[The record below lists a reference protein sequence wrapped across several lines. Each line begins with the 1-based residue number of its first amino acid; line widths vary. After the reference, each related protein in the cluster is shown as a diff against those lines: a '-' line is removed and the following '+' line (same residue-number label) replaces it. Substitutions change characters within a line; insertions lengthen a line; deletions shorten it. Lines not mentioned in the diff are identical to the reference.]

1 MNTTTKSPNPEWAAR
16 TAPDPLLDLARER
29 FGIDYLFPYQRLV
42 ISNALEVAGAAMPGL
57 SAETDTNDA
66 PPEADRAR
74 RRQIVILP
82 TGAGKSLCFQ
92 LPAPLFAGITII
104 VYPLLSLMSD
114 QERRM
119 SAAGLSCAVL
129 RGGQPADERRRLFAN
144 LNAGAVQLL
153 IANPEV
159 LAGERV
165 LNQLSELAV
174 SHLVVDEAHCVS
186 EWGESFRPSY
196 LELGHVIG
204 RLDPQLVT
212 AFTATASPTVLQAVR
227 HHLFG
232 NEPCH
237 SVEADPDRP
246 NVGYSVVRCNSKPA
260 ALLALAGHM
269 QRPAIIFCAS
279 RKRTEET
286 ARMLMHEQRGDDVA
300 PVRFYHAGLER
311 EEKEEV
317 ERWFFDS
324 NDGILVATCA
334 YGMGVDKSN
343 IRTVVHRDVP
353 GSVEAYLQESGR
365 GGRDRERAEAILLVG
380 EDDEAR
386 LRRMERETD
395 GSPRAA
401 RDSLRFAQ
409 MLEYTAGSECR
420 RTALMRM
427 LGHESESC
435 FGCDTCRERALADGD
450 VAAGRLACE
459 NHRPV
464 AVARHADLR
473 IVEAAI
479 GMVRANP
486 RCYHPQRLSRILCG
500 RLVASDR
507 EALRFGLRWVG
518 SLRDLPT
525 AAVEEAI
532 VAMIGDGTLCRSNRL
547 FKRRLVAGRD
557 AS

>member
-1 MNTTTKSPNPEWAAR
+1 MNTTTKS
-16 TAPDPLLDLARER
+16 PDPLLDLARER

-42 ISNALEVAGAAMPGL
+42 ISNALEAAGAAMPGL

-66 PPEADRAR
+66 PPEADFAR

-129 RGGQPADERRRLFAN
+129 RGGQPADERRRLFAK

-165 LNQLSELAV
+165 LTQLSELAV

-196 LELGHVIG
+196 LELGGVIE

-212 AFTATASPTVLQAVR
+212 AFTATASPLVLQAVR

-246 NVGYSVVRCNSKPA
+246 NVGYSVVRCRSKPA

-286 ARMLMHEQRGDDVA
+286 ARMLRSALGPQA
-300 PVRFYHAGLER
+300 RFYHAGLER

-450 VAAGRLACE
+450 VAAGRLACG

-464 AVARHADLR
+464 AVARETGLR
-473 IVEAAI
+473 ITRAAI

-486 RCYHPQRLSRILCG
+486 RCYHPQQLSRLLCG
-500 RLVASDR
+500 MLTAADR
-507 EALRFGLRWVG
+507 QALRFGLRWLG
-518 SLRDLPT
+518 ALAELPVP
-525 AAVEEAI
+525 AVEDAVEAM
-532 VAMIGDGTLCRSNRL
+532 VADGTLRRSSRL
-547 FKRRLVAGRD
+547 FGR
-557 AS
+557 ALRV